1 MSLGK
6 IFEQIRSNNDL
17 LYLALLSFEA
27 SIDTSKSKMG
37 SRKYVLP
44 ELVYLLD
51 EKSLINL
58 ISYFAGETIT
68 IPKASVLKD
77 QLYGILAYYYHDVE
91 EITDWASIIDKMDLP
106 YSKELEQKLIHLKQA
121 TAKNLKEIRLLP
133 FIPNNKES

>member
-27 SIDTSKSKMG
+27 SVDTSKSKMG

-91 EITDWASIIDKMDLP
+91 RISDWTKVINKMELP
-106 YSKELEQKLIHLKQA
+106 YSNELEQKLIQLRRA
-121 TAKNLKEIRLLP
+121 VAKNLDDVKLLP
-133 FIPNNKES
+133 FIPNTKEL